1 MYRPK
6 KNKHEYFYQKRKY
19 GCIYKKNMNIYIPK
33 NVIMDVSTKQIKYE
47 NIFKKRKY
55 GYI

>member
-1 MYRPK
+1 MYLQK
-6 KNKHEYFYQKRKY
+6 KTW
-19 GCIYKKNMNIYIPK
+19 IYIYIYQK

-47 NIFKKRKY
+47 NIFKNRKY